1 MEHKEYSSIENTYR
15 SKTITKIYA
24 EGKNEGLW
32 CVTLK
37 VHGSNFS
44 IYSNNRDKIRFAK
57 RSSFISDNNLF
68 FNHEEVWQ
76 KQAAS
81 ILKADTYLRKIFG
94 DYAEIIF
101 YGEIFGG
108 IYPHKDVPKVN
119 NQTIV
124 QKGVYY
130 SPENKFIIFDIKVN
144 GHYLSYEDVINCC
157 DKNEVLYCKPLFIG
171 SFDECLKYPNE
182 FPDPLHQ
189 QFGLPSIENNICE
202 GVVIKPIDT
211 RYFNDGSRIILKNK
225 NDKFKE
231 VTHGKKP
238 KLEGEVKEIDPEIVK
253 LAQAIC
259 AYNTE
264 NRLNNV
270 VSKIG
275 KVTNKDFGKILNMML
290 EDIRNDYI
298 KDNGD
303 FVLSNDLR
311 KILMTE
317 ISILIRK
324 EFLNLIDKE

>member
-44 IYSNNRDKIRFAK
+44 IYSNKDGIRFAK
-57 RSSFISDNNLF
+57 RSSFIGENNLF
-68 FNHEEVWQ
+68 FNHEYVWS
-76 KQAAS
+76 KQGES
-81 ILKADTYLRKIFG
+81 IKGVLQDLKNDFG
-94 DYAEIIF
+94 DDAEIIC

-108 IYPHKDVPKVN
+108 VYPHKDVPKIN
-119 NQTIV
+119 NQTTV

-144 GHYLSYEDVINCC
+144 GQYISYDKVIFYCRRNRA
-157 DKNEVLYCKPLFIG
+157 LYTNPLFIG
-171 SFDECLKYPNE
+171 SFEECLKYPNE

-231 VTHGKKP
+231 VAHGKKP

-275 KVTNKDFGKILNMML
+275 KVTNKDFGKILNLMF
-290 EDIRNDYI
+290 EDIRNDYV
-298 KDNGD
+298 KDNGE

-324 EFLNLIDKE
+324 EFINLIDKN